1 MNIIQH
7 LVDGLVF
14 GVGLGFSTI
23 GLLILFDRYIA
34 WKNERDKAEYLKE
47 KRKRNNKML
56 DKKII
61 NKTIEYL
68 EDLIDQTDDKEY
80 QGQIMSVI
88 NFWRT
93 YINFLG

>member
-1 MNIIQH
+1 MNIMQH

-47 KRKRNNKML
+47 KRKKKQQNARQKNN
-56 DKKII
+56 
-61 NKTIEYL
+61 
-68 EDLIDQTDDKEY
+68 Q
-80 QGQIMSVI
+80 
-88 NFWRT
+88 
-93 YINFLG
+93 

>member
-34 WKNERDKAEYLKE
+34 WKNERYKAEYLKE
-47 KRKRNNKML
+47 KRKKKQQNARQKNN
-56 DKKII
+56 
-61 NKTIEYL
+61 
-68 EDLIDQTDDKEY
+68 
-80 QGQIMSVI
+80 
-88 NFWRT
+88 
-93 YINFLG
+93 